1 MHCQTFEFSQVWIL
15 KPPPPWKKEWPSFCW
30 IKLFAATTHFAS
42 LPVFHFL
49 SSSILFSGSD
59 EAPEPTEPL
68 IEVIED
74 GMYTGQSLD
83 NLIRSLREK
92 LDSNVPAEEFKV
104 CTFTFSQCIIS
115 V

>member
-1 MHCQTFEFSQVWIL
+1 MDS
-15 KPPPPWKKEWPSFCW
+15 
-30 IKLFAATTHFAS
+30 LFPVTEHFPS
-42 LPVFHFL
+42 LPVCYLF
-49 SSSILFSGSD
+49 SSIFCSGSD

-68 IEVIED
+68 IDVIEG

-83 NLIRSLREK
+83 NLIRSVREK

-104 CTFTFSQCIIS
+104 CTGTSILIVYIFYIF